1 MDCLLISMDDI
12 SFDRRGELEWESE
25 HGKEATDSFCGGILG
40 LRPDIDLLMRIVK
53 LPENFVQEFE

>member
-1 MDCLLISMDDI
+1 MDDI